1 MIAPRFLRFVQLF
14 LATLVLSTAC
24 QLSKA
29 QPHQHIL
36 TPKAGSDSIRALLKY
51 LLPALPSTHKS
62 ARVYYEAACRV
73 DDRTYPL
80 TFPKVYINKPSTA
93 AAGIDAVRGIFAKQQ
108 QVEVTQDET
117 GVIRIVLGKP
127 PMSVLT
133 TTIKSLAF
141 TPDAQYNVLSAIR
154 TVESAPEVLSV
165 MSRLAIHNPMRIAEY
180 PVLQPDTTLPHLPKE
195 VSDVTMD
202 QALDVIATTWSGVVF
217 YGACSDLGMYEIFLT
232 KSDYFL
238 GARF

>member
-1 MIAPRFLRFVQLF
+1 
-14 LATLVLSTAC
+14 
-24 QLSKA
+24 
-29 QPHQHIL
+29 
-36 TPKAGSDSIRALLKY
+36 
-51 LLPALPSTHKS
+51 
-62 ARVYYEAACRV
+62 
-73 DDRTYPL
+73 L